1 MSAGY
6 ASGVSRK
13 KPPRGEE
20 PYLISLALRDDVF
33 PLPKGYPFNLP
44 VVAHLELLE
53 FHPKVTYFVGE
64 NGTGKSTLLEA
75 IAIAAGFNAEGGSKG
90 FQFSTKDTHS
100 DLHDY
105 LRLRRGLV
113 REHDGFFL
121 RAESYYNV
129 ATEIERKEGKVR
141 PEPTYREKQLK
152 TALSGAYDVLDVLN
166 RQSYAVDEELMA
178 EIRLTLDPPD
188 LFCPTSIS
196 HAYGG
201 PPHEK
206 SHGEAFLALAEHR
219 FRSDSLFILD
229 EPEAALSPARQLA
242 ILLRIH
248 DLVRTGSCQFI
259 IATHSPILMSYPN
272 SKMFFLDEAGIRE
285 TTWKETEHYQL
296 TKSFLDRPEVF
307 LHHLLESESCG

>member
-1 MSAGY
+1 VA
-6 ASGVSRK
+6 RK
-13 KPPRGEE
+13 KEKRGDE
-20 PYLISLALRDDVF
+20 PYLISLALNEEAY
-33 PLPKGYPFNLP
+33 PLPQGYPFSLP
-44 VVAHLELLE
+44 VVKNLKRLE

-75 IAIAAGFNAEGGSKG
+75 VAVAAGFNAEGGSKG
-90 FQFSTKDTHS
+90 FSFTTKDTHS
-100 DLHDY
+100 ELHEY
-105 LRLRRGLV
+105 LKLQRGLI

-129 ATEIERKEGKVR
+129 ATEIERLEGKVR
-141 PEPTYREKQLK
+141 VEPSYREKQLN
-152 TALSGAYDVLDVLN
+152 TALSSAYEMLEDLRSHSHLIDDSRMTEIDRILN
-166 RQSYAVDEELMA
+166 
-178 EIRLTLDPPD
+178 PPD
-188 LFCPTSIS
+188 LFWPTSIS
-196 HAYGG
+196 HSYGG

-259 IATHSPILMSYPN
+259 IATHSPLLMSYPN
-272 SKMFFLDEAGIRE
+272 SKMYLLSQKGISE
-285 TTWKETEHYQL
+285 TTWKETEHYEL

-307 LHHLLESESCG
+307 LHHLLEES